1 MERGGEK
8 EEKGIREGEKVSRE
22 REEDNERERLWE
34 RFFRRKR
41 GYGRERREKV
51 GGRERDSER

>member
-34 RFFRRKR
+34 RFF
-41 GYGRERREKV
+41 
-51 GGRERDSER
+51 